1 MFQNPSKKTKN
12 PRKSVKSASS
22 AFQLYPKAH
31 SSFIIHHYKP
41 MEIDIL
47 KRRLEREQQAR
58 LQAESILEAKAL
70 ELYRANMELK
80 QLNDSLEAQVERRT
94 MQFQAAK
101 HRAEAA
107 EEAQKRFLANMS
119 HEIRTPLNAII
130 GMAHLLYDT
139 RPTVQQLDYLNV
151 IKDSGNHL
159 HNLISD
165 ILDYSKIE
173 AGKMEIQAKPFDLIG
188 LVKTLQKTFQLKVEG
203 KPIRVEAFVDT
214 ELEGWV
220 IGDAVLLNQILI
232 NLLSNAEKFT
242 DKGKIGVR
250 VGLADK
256 TEKDYLVEFEV
267 YDTGIGMEA
276 DELPRIFED
285 FQQLDNELKIKYKGT
300 GLGLTI
306 TRKLLELQGG
316 TIDVQS
322 RKGRGTTF
330 LFTLKYQKTVNPL
343 AIAVQAPEE
352 TTQLPISTGKIL
364 IAEDNQMN
372 LKYLTGLLRKW
383 ELEYDI
389 ALNGKEATEFAA
401 AHPYSLILMD
411 IQMPIMD
418 GNEATLVI
426 RNTRNPNMN
435 VPIIALTAS
444 ALLDRKARAAATG
457 MTDFVTKPFNPTQ
470 LLEKLHQ
477 YLPKKDSKTVVAEA
491 EMVEMNDNN
500 AVFSFDKR
508 LDIAFLNDFYEG
520 DWEHACEMFD
530 IFLTGSLKDLN
541 ELSPALKAADWKQMA
556 SLAHKLK
563 PTFAM
568 VGLTQ
573 ITQYVENLEK
583 SVKQEQPNIQITAS
597 LLNRILL
604 EVNRFKPILEQELL
618 HLKSKVE
625 QIVK

>member
-1 MFQNPSKKTKN
+1 MIKNSEYSLN
-12 PRKSVKSASS
+12 PRYVPPIKSLFFKKS
-22 AFQLYPKAH
+22 
-31 SSFIIHHYKP
+31 
-41 MEIDIL
+41 MEIEIL
-47 KRRLEREQQAR
+47 KRRFEREQQAR

-70 ELYRANMELK
+70 ELYRANMKLK

-173 AGKMEIQAKPFDLIG
+173 AGKMEVQAKPFDLIG
-188 LVKTLQKTFQLKVEG
+188 LVKTLQKTFQMKVEG

-214 ELEGWV
+214 DLDGWV

-250 VGLADK
+250 VGVADK
-256 TEKDYLVEFEV
+256 TLNEYLIEFEV
-267 YDTGIGMEA
+267 YDTGIGMDAE
-276 DELPRIFED
+276 ELPRIFED

-330 LFTLKYQKTVNPL
+330 TFTLKYQKAVNPL
-343 AIAVQAPEE
+343 AIAAPIQEE

-389 ALNGKEATEFAA
+389 ALNGREATEFAA

-426 RNTRNPNMN
+426 RNTQNPNMN

-477 YLPKKDSKTVVAEA
+477 YLPKNGSKAAIQNEELF
-491 EMVEMNDNN
+491 EMDTEDDT
-500 AVFSFDKR
+500 FSFDKR
-508 LDIAFLNDFYEG
+508 LDVAFMNDFYEG
-520 DWEHACEMFD
+520 DLEHACEMFD
-530 IFLTGSLKDLN
+530 IFLNDSLTDLGK
-541 ELSPALKAADWKQMA
+541 LSPALKATNWQLMA

-583 SVKQEQPNIQITAS
+583 SVKQDKPNIQITES

-618 HLKSKVE
+618 HLKSKV
-625 QIVK
+625 VKIIK

>member
-1 MFQNPSKKTKN
+1 MTRKKI
-12 PRKSVKSASS
+12 RFSIVS
-22 AFQLYPKAH
+22 QLYRIFRNPKSEIRNPH
-31 SSFIIHHYKP
+31 SEMDI
-41 MEIDIL
+41 EIL
-47 KRRLEREQQAR
+47 KRRFEREQQAR

-70 ELYRANMELK
+70 ELYRTNMKLK

-94 MQFQAAK
+94 MQFQAAQ

-139 RPTVQQLDYLNV
+139 RPTVLQLDYLNV

-173 AGKMEIQAKPFDLIG
+173 AGKMEVQAKPFDLIG

-214 ELEGWV
+214 DLDGWV

-250 VGLADK
+250 VGVADK
-256 TEKDYLVEFEV
+256 TVNDYLLEFEV
-267 YDTGIGMEA
+267 YDTGIGIDA
-276 DELPRIFED
+276 QELPRIFED

-330 LFTLKYQKTVNPL
+330 TFTLKYQKSVNPL
-343 AIAVQAPEE
+343 TIAAPIQEE
-352 TTQLPISTGKIL
+352 MTQLPISAGKIL

-426 RNTRNPNMN
+426 RNTQNPNMN

-457 MTDFVTKPFNPTQ
+457 MTDFVTKPFSPAQ

-477 YLPKKDSKTVVAEA
+477 YLPKTGAKTA
-491 EMVEMNDNN
+491 VEQADLVEIEVGNET
-500 AVFSFDKR
+500 FSFDKR
-508 LDIAFLNDFYEG
+508 LDVAFMNDFYEG
-520 DWEHACEMFD
+520 DLEHACEMFD
-530 IFLTGSLKDLN
+530 IFLNDSLKDLN
-541 ELSPALKAADWKQMA
+541 GMSPALKAANWQLMA

-583 SVKQEQPNIQITAS
+583 SVKQDKPNIQITES

-604 EVNRFKPILEQELL
+604 EVNRFKPILEQELR
-618 HLKSKVE
+618 HLKSKLVS
-625 QIVK
+625 

>member
-1 MFQNPSKKTKN
+1 MIKNSEYSPN
-12 PRKSVKSASS
+12 PRYVLRLKSLFLKKS
-22 AFQLYPKAH
+22 
-31 SSFIIHHYKP
+31 

-47 KRRLEREQQAR
+47 KRRFEREQQAR
-58 LQAESILEAKAL
+58 IQAESILEAKAL
-70 ELYRANMELK
+70 ELYRANMKLK

-173 AGKMEIQAKPFDLIG
+173 AGKMEVQAKPFDLIG
-188 LVKTLQKTFQLKVEG
+188 LVKTLQKTFQMKVEG

-214 ELEGWV
+214 DLDGWV
-220 IGDAVLLNQILI
+220 VGDAVLLNQILI

-250 VGLADK
+250 VGVA
-256 TEKDYLVEFEV
+256 EKNINDYLLEFEV
-267 YDTGIGMEA
+267 YDTGIGIDA
-276 DELPRIFED
+276 QELPRIFED

-330 LFTLKYQKTVNPL
+330 MFTLKYEKAVNPL
-343 AIAVQAPEE
+343 TIAAPIQAE
-352 TTQLPISTGKIL
+352 TTQLPTSTGKIL

-426 RNTRNPNMN
+426 RNTQNPNTN

-477 YLPKKDSKTVVAEA
+477 YLPKNGSKSAVANA
-491 EMVEMNDNN
+491 ELVEMSIGETI
-500 AVFSFDKR
+500 FSFDKR
-508 LDIAFLNDFYEG
+508 LDVAFMNDFYEG
-520 DWEHACEMFD
+520 DLEHACEMFD
-530 IFLTGSLKDLN
+530 IFLNDSLKDLSKF
-541 ELSPALKAADWKQMA
+541 SPALKATNWELMA

-583 SVKQEQPNIQITAS
+583 SVKQDNPNIQITES

-618 HLKSKVE
+618 QLKSSVAK
-625 QIVK
+625 ISG

>member
-1 MFQNPSKKTKN
+1 MIKSSEYSLSPRHVPPIKSLFFKK
-12 PRKSVKSASS
+12 S
-22 AFQLYPKAH
+22 
-31 SSFIIHHYKP
+31 

-47 KRRLEREQQAR
+47 KRRFEREQQAR
-58 LQAESILEAKAL
+58 LQAEAILEAKAL
-70 ELYRANMELK
+70 ELYRANMKLK

-173 AGKMEIQAKPFDLIG
+173 AGKMEVQAKPFDLIG
-188 LVKTLQKTFQLKVEG
+188 LVKTLQKTFQMKVEG

-214 ELEGWV
+214 DLDGWV
-220 IGDAVLLNQILI
+220 VGDAVLLNQILI

-250 VGLADK
+250 VGVADK
-256 TEKDYLVEFEV
+256 TLNEYLIEFEV
-267 YDTGIGMEA
+267 YDTGIGMDAE
-276 DELPRIFED
+276 ELPRIFED

-330 LFTLKYQKTVNPL
+330 TFTLKYQKAVNPL
-343 AIAVQAPEE
+343 AVAAQIPEE
-352 TTQLPISTGKIL
+352 TTHLPISAGKIL

-389 ALNGKEATEFAA
+389 ALNGREATEFAA
-401 AHPYSLILMD
+401 AHPYDLILMD

-426 RNTRNPNMN
+426 RNTQNPNMN

-477 YLPKKDSKTVVAEA
+477 YLPKNGSKTAVANEDL
-491 EMVEMNDNN
+491 VEMDMEEDT
-500 AVFSFDKR
+500 FSFDKR
-508 LDIAFLNDFYEG
+508 LDVAFMNDFYEG
-520 DWEHACEMFD
+520 DLEHACEMFD
-530 IFLTGSLKDLN
+530 IFLNDSLKDLSK
-541 ELSPALKAADWKQMA
+541 LSPALKATNWQLMA

-583 SVKQEQPNIQITAS
+583 SVKQDKPNIQITES

-618 HLKSKVE
+618 HLKSKV
-625 QIVK
+625 VKIIK

>member
-1 MFQNPSKKTKN
+1 
-12 PRKSVKSASS
+12 
-22 AFQLYPKAH
+22 
-31 SSFIIHHYKP
+31 
-41 MEIDIL
+41 MEIEIL

-214 ELEGWV
+214 ELDGWV

-256 TEKDYLVEFEV
+256 TDKDYLVEFEV
-267 YDTGIGMEA
+267 YDTGIGMDA

-330 LFTLKYQKTVNPL
+330 TFTLKYQKTVNPL

-352 TTQLPISTGKIL
+352 TTQLPISAGKIL

-426 RNTRNPNMN
+426 RNTRNPNTN

-444 ALLDRKARAAATG
+444 ALLDRKARATATG

-477 YLPKKDSKTVVAEA
+477 YLPKNDSKMVVAEA
-491 EMVEMNDNN
+491 EMVEMNANKD
-500 AVFSFDKR
+500 AFSFDKR

-583 SVKQEQPNIQITAS
+583 SVKQEHPNIQITAS

-625 QIVK
+625 QVAK

>member
-1 MFQNPSKKTKN
+1 
-12 PRKSVKSASS
+12 
-22 AFQLYPKAH
+22 
-31 SSFIIHHYKP
+31 

-58 LQAESILEAKAL
+58 QQAECILEAKAL

-214 ELEGWV
+214 ELDGWV

-256 TEKDYLVEFEV
+256 TETDYLVEFEV
-267 YDTGIGMEA
+267 YDTGIGMSSE
-276 DELPRIFED
+276 ELPRIFED

-330 LFTLKYQKTVNPL
+330 TFTLKYQKATNPL
-343 AIAVQAPEE
+343 AVAVQMPEA
-352 TTQLPISTGKIL
+352 TTQLPISAGKIL

-401 AHPYSLILMD
+401 VHSYSLILMD

-444 ALLDRKARAAATG
+444 ALLDRKARATATG
-457 MTDFVTKPFNPTQ
+457 MTDFVTKPFNPAQ

-477 YLPKKDSKTVVAEA
+477 YLPKKDSKTVVADT
-491 EMVEMNDNN
+491 EMVEMDAKNDT
-500 AVFSFDKR
+500 FSFDKR
-508 LDIAFLNDFYEG
+508 LDTAFLNDFYEG
-520 DWEHACEMFD
+520 DLEHAAEMFS
-530 IFLTGSLKDLN
+530 IFLTESLKDLN
-541 ELSPALKAADWKQMA
+541 RLSPALKAADWKWMA

-583 SVKQEQPNIQITAS
+583 SVKQEQPSIQLTES
-597 LLNRILL
+597 LLNRIIL

-618 HLKSKVE
+618 YLKSKVE
-625 QIVK
+625 QVEK

>member
-1 MFQNPSKKTKN
+1 MIKKSEYSLDTRYVPPIKSLFF
-12 PRKSVKSASS
+12 RKS
-22 AFQLYPKAH
+22 
-31 SSFIIHHYKP
+31 

-47 KRRLEREQQAR
+47 KRRFEREQQAR

-70 ELYRANMELK
+70 ELYRANMKLK

-139 RPTVQQLDYLNV
+139 RPTIQQLDYLNV

-173 AGKMEIQAKPFDLIG
+173 AGKMEVQAKPFDLIG

-214 ELEGWV
+214 DLDGWV

-250 VGLADK
+250 VGVADK
-256 TEKDYLVEFEV
+256 TATDYLLEFEV
-267 YDTGIGMEA
+267 YDTGIGMDA
-276 DELPRIFED
+276 QELPRIFED

-330 LFTLKYQKTVNPL
+330 TFTLKYQKAVNPL
-343 AIAVQAPEE
+343 AVAAPIQEE
-352 TTQLPISTGKIL
+352 TTQLPISAGKIL

-401 AHPYSLILMD
+401 AQPYSLILMD

-426 RNTRNPNMN
+426 RNTQNPNMN

-457 MTDFVTKPFNPTQ
+457 MTDFVTKPFNPAQ
-470 LLEKLHQ
+470 LLEKLHL
-477 YLPKKDSKTVVAEA
+477 YLPKNGSKSVVPNAEL
-491 EMVEMNDNN
+491 VEMEVENET
-500 AVFSFDKR
+500 FSFDKR
-508 LDIAFLNDFYEG
+508 LDVAFMNDFYEG
-520 DWEHACEMFD
+520 DLEHAYEMFD
-530 IFLTGSLKDLN
+530 IFLKDSLKDLN
-541 ELSPALKAADWKQMA
+541 GLSPALKATNWQLMA

-583 SVKQEQPNIQITAS
+583 SVKQDKPNIQITES

-618 HLKSKVE
+618 HLKSNVE
-625 QIVK
+625 KIIK

>member
-1 MFQNPSKKTKN
+1 MIKNSEYSPN
-12 PRKSVKSASS
+12 PRYVLRLKSLFLKKS
-22 AFQLYPKAH
+22 
-31 SSFIIHHYKP
+31 

-47 KRRLEREQQAR
+47 KRRFEREQQAR
-58 LQAESILEAKAL
+58 IQAESILEAKAL
-70 ELYRANMELK
+70 ELYRANMKLK

-173 AGKMEIQAKPFDLIG
+173 AGKMEVQAKPFDLIG
-188 LVKTLQKTFQLKVEG
+188 LVKTLQKTFQMKVEG

-214 ELEGWV
+214 DLDGWV
-220 IGDAVLLNQILI
+220 VGDAVLLNQILI

-250 VGLADK
+250 VGVA
-256 TEKDYLVEFEV
+256 EKNINDYLLEFEV
-267 YDTGIGMEA
+267 YDTGIGIDA
-276 DELPRIFED
+276 QELPRIFED

-330 LFTLKYQKTVNPL
+330 MFTLKYEKAVNPL
-343 AIAVQAPEE
+343 TIAAPIQAE
-352 TTQLPISTGKIL
+352 TTQLPTSTGKIL

-401 AHPYSLILMD
+401 AYPYSLILMD

-426 RNTRNPNMN
+426 RNTQNPNTN

-477 YLPKKDSKTVVAEA
+477 YLPKNGSKSAVANA
-491 EMVEMNDNN
+491 ELVEMSIGETI
-500 AVFSFDKR
+500 FSFDKR
-508 LDIAFLNDFYEG
+508 LDVAFMNDFYEG
-520 DWEHACEMFD
+520 DLEHACEMFD
-530 IFLTGSLKDLN
+530 IFLNDSLKDLSKF
-541 ELSPALKAADWKQMA
+541 SPALKATNWELMA

-583 SVKQEQPNIQITAS
+583 SVKQDNPNIQITES

-618 HLKSKVE
+618 QLKSSVAK
-625 QIVK
+625 ISG

>member
-1 MFQNPSKKTKN
+1 
-12 PRKSVKSASS
+12 
-22 AFQLYPKAH
+22 
-31 SSFIIHHYKP
+31 

-47 KRRLEREQQAR
+47 KRRFEREQQAR
-58 LQAESILEAKAL
+58 IQAESILEAKAL
-70 ELYRANMELK
+70 ELYRANMKLK

-173 AGKMEIQAKPFDLIG
+173 AGKMEVQAKPFDLIG
-188 LVKTLQKTFQLKVEG
+188 LVKTLQKTFQMKVEG

-214 ELEGWV
+214 DLDGWV
-220 IGDAVLLNQILI
+220 VGDAVLLNQILI

-250 VGLADK
+250 VGVA
-256 TEKDYLVEFEV
+256 EKNINDYLLEFEV
-267 YDTGIGMEA
+267 YDTGIGIDA
-276 DELPRIFED
+276 QELPRIFED

-330 LFTLKYQKTVNPL
+330 MFTLKYEKAVNPL
-343 AIAVQAPEE
+343 TIAAPIQAE
-352 TTQLPISTGKIL
+352 TTQLPTSTGKIL

-426 RNTRNPNMN
+426 RNTQNPNTN

-477 YLPKKDSKTVVAEA
+477 YLPKNGSKSAVANA
-491 EMVEMNDNN
+491 ELVEMSIGETI
-500 AVFSFDKR
+500 FSFDKR
-508 LDIAFLNDFYEG
+508 LDVAFMNDFYEG
-520 DWEHACEMFD
+520 DLEHACEMFD
-530 IFLTGSLKDLN
+530 IFLNDSLKDLSKF
-541 ELSPALKAADWKQMA
+541 SPALKATNWELMA

-583 SVKQEQPNIQITAS
+583 SVKQDNPNIQITES

-618 HLKSKVE
+618 QLKSSVAK
-625 QIVK
+625 ISG